1 MNAKVKNI
9 SIIIGALSLLIIA
22 IAVFNN
28 YLSDKEVNSS
38 NKELNDIVIKE
49 YNEAKAK
56 KDKNTLKFSPDYKP
70 THSGWSESE
79 ASPYTYRDTLNYA
92 RHLKIAFHKIAEGEV
107 EMPPIEELNKI
118 LY

>member
-9 SIIIGALSLLIIA
+9 SIIIGALSLVIIA

-56 KDKNTLKFSPDYKP
+56 KDKNTLKSDYEHRREDVTGGYK
-70 THSGWSESE
+70 SRQDSL
-79 ASPYTYRDTLNYA
+79 DYA
-92 RHLKIAFHKIAEGEV
+92 KK
-107 EMPPIEELNKI
+107 
-118 LY
+118 